1 MLLSSLERISP
12 LWAYYGGTRAAEL
25 MDGLTQ
31 TDA

>member
-12 LWAYYGGTRAAEL
+12 LWAYYTRAAEL